1 MTDPAATDLSPV
13 LPDTL
18 AEAITAFR
26 SAAELITTAFDTSDI
41 QIVDQT
47 PPQELVEGIE
57 KFISVAVRLEQKQ
70 GRHERLTE
78 EDIANLGDYVM
89 TLLSD
94 LGEWATD
101 LRQTHA
107 QQLLEQFIM
116 AAAKWVVEQDVKIFT
131 LEPVV
136 NAIANLA
143 NNLRG
148 PKELEQ
154 LAEYMDKIVGAVP
167 EELKLD
173 TDNGE
178 PTWSWRVLLLNR
190 SIVATRSHNPEL
202 IERVFDELVHYLP
215 EEASRFFSEGMQQMD
230 ALNYPPQVREVMQ
243 RYFDRFT
250 RHRMH

>member
-1 MTDPAATDLSPV
+1 MTDPVANNSSP
-13 LPDTL
+13 LPPGTL
-18 AEAITAFR
+18 AEATTAFR
-26 SAAELITTAFDTSDI
+26 SAAELIVSAYDASDI

-47 PPQELVEGIE
+47 PPQEIIDGIE
-57 KFISVAVRLEQKQ
+57 KFISVAVRLEQ
-70 GRHERLTE
+70 GHSGHERLTG

-94 LGEWATD
+94 LGEWTTD
-101 LRQTHA
+101 LGQTQA
-107 QQLLEQFIM
+107 QQLLEQFTM
-116 AAAKWVVEQDVKIFT
+116 AAAEWIITQGTQIFT

-148 PKELEQ
+148 PQELEQ
-154 LAEYMDKIVGAVP
+154 LAEYMGKIVDAIP

-173 TDNGE
+173 ADSGE

-190 SIVATRSHNPEL
+190 SIVATRSHNPEI
-202 IERVFDELVHYLP
+202 IEKVFDQLVHNLP

-230 ALNYPPQVREVMQ
+230 ALNYPPRVREVMQ